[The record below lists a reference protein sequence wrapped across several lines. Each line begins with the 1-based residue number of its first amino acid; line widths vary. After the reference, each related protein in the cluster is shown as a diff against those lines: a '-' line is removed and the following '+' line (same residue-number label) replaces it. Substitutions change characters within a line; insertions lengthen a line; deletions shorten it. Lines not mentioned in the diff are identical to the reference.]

1 VAVAIARQV
10 VREAGVAW
18 DEHRGEDIAQTL
30 FLAGWEVW
38 RDTGDV
44 GLAKNRMRTRESN
57 ARRDL
62 GRDLRKPK
70 PESTINAEPGT
81 ARLSERRVDRRTAP
95 AEEAAIS
102 DWLDRLP
109 ERQQQI
115 VRFSMAGLLHE
126 EIGAELGISTRTV
139 ERELSQIRRDHQDER

>member
-1 VAVAIARQV
+1 MPERANAAEDLYVVAVAIARQV

-44 GLAKNRMRTRESN
+44 GLAKNRVRTRESN

-70 PESTINAEPGT
+70 PESAVNAEPETG
-81 ARLSERRVDRRTAP
+81 RLSERPVDRRTAP
-95 AEEAAIS
+95 AEEAAN
-102 DWLDRLP
+102 
-109 ERQQQI
+109 
-115 VRFSMAGLLHE
+115 A
-126 EIGAELGISTRTV
+126 
-139 ERELSQIRRDHQDER
+139 